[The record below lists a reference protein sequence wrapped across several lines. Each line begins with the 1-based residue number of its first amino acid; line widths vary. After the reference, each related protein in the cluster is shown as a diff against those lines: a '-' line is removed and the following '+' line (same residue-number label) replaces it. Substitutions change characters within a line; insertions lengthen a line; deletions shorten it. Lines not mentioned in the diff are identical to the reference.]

1 MAKVPNVNLD
11 VVLEFLRV
19 KTPALIGVD
28 ISSSYVKMV
37 ELRELPQK
45 AGLVLECYSTYPL
58 PKDAVSDGNIN
69 NLDAVAESL
78 QHAWNNLG
86 SRIKNVCLALP
97 AAAVTTKKIL
107 LPAGMSEDDLEFQ
120 VESEANQ
127 YIPFPLEEV
136 NLDFQVIGLSPNN
149 PDEVEV
155 LLAASRKANVE
166 DRVATAQVAG
176 LNAVVMDVEVYAAER
191 AFELVCAQL
200 PNSAQDKCVA
210 LVDIGTN
217 STSVNVLRNG
227 QSIYIRDQQIGGGQ
241 LTRQIEAMFGMSEQ
255 EAEAAKRSGNLPDN
269 YESGVL
275 APFIDNMVMEIYRL
289 LQIFFT
295 STQYSEVDYIVLAGG
310 CAVLPGLDDAVANKT
325 QVVTMVAN
333 PFALMTLS
341 DRIKARQLQL
351 DAPALMV
358 ACGLAMRRLD

>member
-1 MAKVPNVNLD
+1 MPIANLNLD
-11 VVLEFLRV
+11 TLLEMLRV

-28 ISSSYVKMV
+28 ITSSSVKLV

-45 AGLVLECYSTYPL
+45 EGLVLEGYAISPL
-58 PKDAVSDGNIN
+58 PKDAVSDGNVN

-78 QHAWNNLG
+78 QLAWRNLG

-107 LPAGMSEDDLEFQ
+107 LPAGLTEDDMEFQ

-136 NLDFQVIGLSPNN
+136 NLDFQVIGASPSNEN
-149 PDEVEV
+149 EVEV
-155 LLAASRKANVE
+155 LIAASRKANVE

-176 LNAVVMDVEVYAAER
+176 LNAAVMDVELYASER

-200 PNSAQDKCVA
+200 PGNARDKCVA

-217 STSVNVLRNG
+217 TTTVNVLRNG
-227 QSIYIRDQQIGGGQ
+227 ESLYIRDQQVGGGQ
-241 LTRQIEAMFGMSEQ
+241 LTRQIEAMFGLSEE
-255 EAEAAKRSGNLPDN
+255 EAEAAKRSNDLPDN
-269 YESGVL
+269 YERDVL
-275 APFIDNMVMEIYRL
+275 GPFRENMVMEIYRL

-295 STQYSEVDYIVLAGG
+295 STQYSEVDYIVLCGG

-341 DRIKARQLQL
+341 SRVKQRQLQQ
-351 DAPALMV
+351 DAPSLMV
-358 ACGLAMRRLD
+358 ACGLAMRRFD